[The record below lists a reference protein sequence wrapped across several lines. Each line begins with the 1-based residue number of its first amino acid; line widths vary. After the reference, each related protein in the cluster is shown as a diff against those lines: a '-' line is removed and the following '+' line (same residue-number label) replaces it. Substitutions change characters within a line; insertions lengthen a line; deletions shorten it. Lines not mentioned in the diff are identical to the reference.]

1 MNQVGPLPKENQDL
15 EYLKAIEKAIQVL
28 QEDPQVNYE
37 VLLQEQLKEFYKL
50 QPDQATVADN
60 YFFLEKKN

>member
-1 MNQVGPLPKENQDL
+1 MGPLPKENQDL